1 MYQNKFIVFVDILG
15 FGALVERSGATPGL
29 AESILDTLLS
39 MNPDRLQETMYGSL
53 NEEKI
58 PKDEL
63 AGAKEA
69 LAIIHEHMSNHHHIT
84 ISYFSDSLVLSADDD
99 NIIASQ
105 SILELLA
112 KLSIELWNNYSLLIR
127 GGMTLG
133 KLVHNDNGPIFG
145 PAMNRAYFL
154 ESEEANTPRIII
166 DEHCIDHFQKVSTFS
181 NFESLIEKDDNYS
194 YISLPACF
202 RYTTTASSL
211 CFSESSQL
219 EIVESAQT
227 EVLQKIRQ
235 IISSDLPQKVK
246 DKYIWLEAE
255 TIRTI

>member
-1 MYQNKFIVFVDILG
+1 
-15 FGALVERSGATPGL
+15 
-29 AESILDTLLS
+29 
-39 MNPDRLQETMYGSL
+39 
-53 NEEKI
+53 
-58 PKDEL
+58 
-63 AGAKEA
+63 
-69 LAIIHEHMSNHHHIT
+69 
-84 ISYFSDSLVLSADDD
+84 
-99 NIIASQ
+99 
-105 SILELLA
+105 
-112 KLSIELWNNYSLLIR
+112 
-127 GGMTLG
+127 MTLG

-166 DEHCIDHFQKVSTFS
+166 DEHCIDHFQKFSTFS

-202 RYTTTASSL
+202 RYITTASSL
-211 CFSESSQL
+211 CFSESIQL